1 MATTATTTMPPPSPE
16 VIDELNGRFEG
27 RPPELALSWA
37 IENFMPR
44 IVLSCSFGG
53 PTGMVLL
60 DMALRIDARLPIVII
75 DTGVLFPETYA
86 VAEQVEQRYGIAL
99 QWVRP
104 ALTLDQQAA
113 MHGPELWASDPDAC
127 CKIRKVEPL
136 GRALAGKLAWITG
149 VRRDQSKTRST
160 TRVIEWGSR
169 YSLLKVN
176 PLVGWSEREVWSY
189 IVENNVPYNPLLDQG
204 YKSLGCVP
212 CTRHSNGEDPRSGR
226 WAGFAKTEC
235 GIHTA

>member
-1 MATTATTTMPPPSPE
+1 MTTTATTSTPPPSPE
-16 VIDELNGRFEG
+16 VIDELNRRFED
-27 RPPELALSWA
+27 RPPELALAWA

-60 DMALRIDARLPIVII
+60 DMALRIDTRLPIAII

-86 VAEQVEQRYGIAL
+86 VAEQVEQRYGISL
-99 QWVRP
+99 DYVRP
-104 ALTLDQQAA
+104 GLTLDQQAA

-149 VRRDQSKTRST
+149 VRRDQSKSRST

-169 YSLLKVN
+169 YGLLKIN
-176 PLVGWSEREVWSY
+176 PLVGWTEREVWAY
-189 IVENNVPYNPLLDQG
+189 IVEHNVPYNPLLDQG

-212 CTRHSNGEDPRSGR
+212 CTRHSSGDDPRSGR
-226 WAGFAKTEC
+226 WAGFSKTEC